1 MQEEWISL
9 NEYSRRYKMHPI
21 QVKKLI
27 SEGKVDCFLTKCG
40 YYKIKVGGQK
50 DTKREEELL
59 QENAELKA
67 TIRNMQSILSQ
78 VQVWKGGLNT
88 NENSK

>member
-1 MQEEWISL
+1 MEEWISL
-9 NEYSRRYKMHPI
+9 NEYSRRYRMNHD

-27 SEGKVDCFLTKCG
+27 NEGKVDYFLTEGG

-50 DTKREEELL
+50 DTKREEQLL

-67 TIRNMQSILSQ
+67 TIRNLQSILSQ
-78 VQVWKGGLNT
+78 V
-88 NENSK
+88 SI

>member
-1 MQEEWISL
+1 MEEWISL
-9 NEYSRRYKMHPI
+9 NEYSRRYKMNHV

-27 SEGKVDCFLTKCG
+27 SEGKVDFFLTEGG

-59 QENAELKA
+59 QENSELKA
-67 TIRNMQSILSQ
+67 TIRNMQSILNQ
-78 VQVWKGGLNT
+78 VKV
-88 NENSK
+88 

>member
-1 MQEEWISL
+1 MEEWISL
-9 NEYSRRYKMHPI
+9 NEYSRRYKMNHV

-27 SEGKVDCFLTKCG
+27 SEGKVDFFLTEGG

-59 QENAELKA
+59 QENSELKA

-78 VQVWKGGLNT
+78 VKV
-88 NENSK
+88 